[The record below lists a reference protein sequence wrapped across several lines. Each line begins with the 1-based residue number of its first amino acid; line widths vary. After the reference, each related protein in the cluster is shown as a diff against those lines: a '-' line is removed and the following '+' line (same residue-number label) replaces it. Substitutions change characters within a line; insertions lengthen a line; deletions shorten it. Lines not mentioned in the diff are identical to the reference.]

1 MRQSLRTVVLAS
13 VVVATPILALAQ
25 APAQTPARPAA
36 PAAPLAINQQD
47 GSFTTS
53 DGIKIHYITAG
64 TGGSWVVLIHGY
76 SDSAQRMWFNTGIA
90 QEIAK
95 THRVVALDNRN
106 HGQSDKP
113 QPGGSGKALD
123 VVELMD
129 HLHIQ
134 KAHIHGYS
142 MGGGMVGQ
150 LLGMIPDRFITA
162 GFGGSGMTETD
173 PELRSK
179 AAALDEAMPKATGDD
194 AAAMDRFRA
203 RVAAARPGGA
213 APAAGAAP
221 ATGAAATEARGA
233 GAGRGAGTAS
243 ASRGAAAPAGTP
255 TAGSSVDISKLSIP
269 IMAVNGSF
277 DNPYSK
283 SLRLWREAKIFE
295 NVILPGR
302 THLTAIGVG
311 AKTPQLYIDSIASF
325 INTYD
330 EKDAK

>member
-1 MRQSLRTVVLAS
+1 MRCALRNVVLAS
-13 VVVATPILALAQ
+13 FALAATASIAFAQ
-25 APAQTPARPAA
+25 APSQAPARSAA
-36 PAAPLAINQQD
+36 PPAPPAINQQD

-76 SDSAQRMWFNTGIA
+76 LDSAQRMWFNTGIA

-113 QPGGSGKALD
+113 VPGGTGNPRD

-129 HLHIQ
+129 HLNIR

-173 PELRSK
+173 PELRAK
-179 AAALDEAMPKATGDD
+179 AQALDDALPKATGDD
-194 AAAMDRFRA
+194 AAGMERFRA
-203 RVAAARPGGA
+203 RVAQTRPASAPPA
-213 APAAGAAP
+213 APAAGAQ
-221 ATGAAATEARGA
+221 ATR
-233 GAGRGAGTAS
+233 GRGA
-243 ASRGAAAPAGTP
+243 APAAQGTS
-255 TAGSSVDISKLSIP
+255 TAASNVDISKLNIP
-269 IMAVNGSF
+269 IMCVNGSF

-283 SLRLWREAKIFE
+283 SLRLWREARVFE
-295 NVILPGR
+295 NVILPNR

-311 AKTPQLYIDSIASF
+311 AQTPKLYIDSIAAF
-325 INTYD
+325 INAYD
-330 EKDAK
+330 EK

>member
-1 MRQSLRTVVLAS
+1 MRAFLRILVA
-13 VVVATPILALAQ
+13 VVALSSGAAGTAV
-25 APAQTPARPAA
+25 AQTPAPAP
-36 PAAPLAINQQD
+36 PAVNQQD

-53 DGIKIHYITAG
+53 DGVKIHYITAG
-64 TGGSWVVLIHGY
+64 TAGSWVVLIHGY

-173 PELRSK
+173 PELRAK

-213 APAAGAAP
+213 ARAAGGTTPTTGGAP
-221 ATGAAATEARGA
+221 SPAGDASTGRGAAAASTSGTTAP
-233 GAGRGAGTAS
+233 AGRGAEPAL
-243 ASRGAAAPAGTP
+243 AAGAP
-255 TAGSSVDISKLSIP
+255 VDLSKLSIP

-283 SLRLWREAKIFE
+283 SLRLWREAKVFE

-330 EKDAK
+330 EQK

>member
-1 MRQSLRTVVLAS
+1 MRVFPRRVALAS
-13 VVVATPILALAQ
+13 CLVCTSTLALAQ
-25 APAQTPARPAA
+25 TPPATQAPARPAIPPA
-36 PAAPLAINQQD
+36 PPAINQAD

-53 DGIKIHYITAG
+53 DGLKIHYITAG

-95 THRVVALDNRN
+95 THLVVALDNRN

-113 QPGGSGKALD
+113 QPGGSGNARD

-129 HLHIQ
+129 HLHIR

-173 PELRSK
+173 PELRAK
-179 AAALDEAMPKATGDD
+179 AAALDDALPKATGED

-203 RVAAARPGGA
+203 RVAAARPAGAAAA
-213 APAAGAAP
+213 APAAGAA
-221 ATGAAATEARGA
+221 R
-233 GAGRGAGTAS
+233 GRGA
-243 ASRGAAAPAGTP
+243 APATTQGTP
-255 TAGSSVDISKLSIP
+255 TSGSNVDISTLSIP
-269 IMAVNGSF
+269 IMCVNGSF

-295 NVILPGR
+295 NVILPNR

-311 AKTPQLYIDSIASF
+311 AQTPKLYIDSIAAF
-325 INTYD
+325 INAYD
-330 EKDAK
+330 EKP

>member
-1 MRQSLRTVVLAS
+1 MRTFLRTL
-13 VVVATPILALAQ
+13 VAGVALLSA
-25 APAQTPARPAA
+25 AGTAAAQTPAPAPPAA
-36 PAAPLAINQQD
+36 NQQD

-53 DGIKIHYITAG
+53 DGVKIHYITAG
-64 TGGSWVVLIHGY
+64 TDGSWVVLIHGY

-173 PELRSK
+173 PELRAK

-203 RVAAARPGGA
+203 RVAAARPGS
-213 APAAGAAP
+213 AAP
-221 ATGAAATEARGA
+221 ATGNAPAAAGGASTGRGTAAASARGTA
-233 GAGRGAGTAS
+233 APAGRGAEP
-243 ASRGAAAPAGTP
+243 AAPA
-255 TAGSSVDISKLSIP
+255 AASSVDLSKLSIP

-283 SLRLWREAKIFE
+283 SLRLWREAKVFE

-330 EKDAK
+330 EKK